1 MSADV
6 VRFRLSSSSCGR
18 SEGRPQVDEQARS
31 NGGPARPAVTFAE
44 LARVHFLW
52 RDALACRRPAAD
64 EEQEYLGTLERFEKA
79 YGPIVDAYWCSS
91 VESAVALT
99 ERTRRIRWWPDPT
112 PKSELHRVSDWASR
126 GEPDVATE
134 LHACDE
140 LAVRAAHVLTGI
152 RRRVCM
158 RLVMAYAA
166 HLLSLV
172 DEKAAHPEAEHLQT
186 ALAKERLGLQ
196 DVRHYYREAANGQ
209 AQIVYFAGMAISV
222 TIVVGL
228 GLGLWLTIGQRHLLA
243 ALIAG
248 GVGAVVSVIQRID
261 ERDFDVEFDVGRR
274 YVLFLG
280 SLRPVIGAVFGMA
293 FSLAVTANIVNLPG
307 VAKNGEAQFAAL
319 AVIAFFAGFSERWAK
334 DTLASE
340 LPSTHPA
347 GGARARPPGGV

>member
-1 MSADV
+1 
-6 VRFRLSSSSCGR
+6 
-18 SEGRPQVDEQARS
+18 
-31 NGGPARPAVTFAE
+31 
-44 LARVHFLW
+44 
-52 RDALACRRPAAD
+52 
-64 EEQEYLGTLERFEKA
+64 
-79 YGPIVDAYWCSS
+79 
-91 VESAVALT
+91 VA
-99 ERTRRIRWWPDPT
+99 
-112 PKSELHRVSDWASR
+112 
-126 GEPDVATE
+126 GE

-140 LAVRAAHVLTGI
+140 LAVRAAHVLTGV

-172 DEKAAHPEAEHLQT
+172 DEKAAHPEEHLQA
-186 ALAKERLGLQ
+186 ALEKERHGLE

-222 TIVVGL
+222 SIVVGL
-228 GLGLWLTIGQRHLLA
+228 GLGLWLTHGQRNLFG

-293 FSLAVTANIVNLPG
+293 LSLAETANIVNLPG
-307 VAKNGEAQFAAL
+307 VGKPKNAEFAAL
-319 AVIAFFAGFSERWAK
+319 VVTAFFAGFSERWAK

-340 LPSTHPA
+340 LPSTRPA
-347 GGARARPPGGV
+347 AAARARPPGGA